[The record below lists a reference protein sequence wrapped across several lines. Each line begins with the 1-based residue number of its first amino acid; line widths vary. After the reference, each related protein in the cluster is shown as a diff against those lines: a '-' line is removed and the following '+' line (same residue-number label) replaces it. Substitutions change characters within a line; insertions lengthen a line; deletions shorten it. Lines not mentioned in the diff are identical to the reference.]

1 MTKKK
6 ATADGSYLFQ
16 VDILIHA
23 PTNGVAMEQLLR
35 VLNQAE
41 FADYRIQSGIQLG
54 KIIEEELEEAEQ
66 AEPSKTLLFSEG
78 LDSRIRGYIQ
88 TNKLIRVNVNKGKG
102 VKLSM
107 PCRVVNF
114 DPEQELLTLYH
125 VDEKKVYSVRLNEID
140 DFVE

>member
-1 MTKKK
+1 MTKKQT
-6 ATADGSYLFQ
+6 TADGSYLFQ

-23 PTNGVAMEQLLR
+23 PTNGIAMEQLLR
-35 VLNQAE
+35 VLNQAK
-41 FADYRIQSGIQLG
+41 FADYRIQSGIQMG
-54 KIIEEELEEAEQ
+54 KIIEEELEQ
-66 AEPSKTLLFSEG
+66 AGPSTSLTLTEG

-114 DPEQELLTLYH
+114 DPDQELLTLYH

-140 DFVE
+140 DFFE

>member
-1 MTKKK
+1 MTKKQT
-6 ATADGSYLFQ
+6 TADGSYLFQ

-23 PTNGVAMEQLLR
+23 PTNGIAMEQLLR

-54 KIIEEELEEAEQ
+54 KKIEEELEQ
-66 AEPSKTLLFSEG
+66 AGPSTPLPLSEG

-114 DPEQELLTLYH
+114 DPDQELLTLYH

-140 DFVE
+140 DFFD